1 MKSAGD
7 SGLSGLRAP
16 GSSVRHLRHGV
27 GVVEVDRGTTAIVRF
42 AHGLE
47 ECPRDSLTDLIG
59 LAERGRRNQWDSP
72 LETVV
77 RLQAETIRS
86 VNDTWGVF
94 SRSRIDLLPHQLWV
108 CRKVLERWPTRWL
121 VADDVGLGK
130 TIEAGL
136 VLWPL
141 LSSGRVRR
149 LLIMCP
155 ASLCQQWQTRLR
167 EMFDIRV
174 ALHDPAVDTA
184 KSDFWN
190 TNNQVIASLQTLR
203 LDTPAAA
210 KDRQERLLTS
220 EPWDLVLVDEAHHL
234 NYDEQ
239 AGPTLGYRLFDRMI
253 AQRRIG
259 SMVFFTGTPHRGKHF
274 GFLALLRLLRPDLF
288 DPAKS
293 IAGQMPHL
301 REVLIRNN
309 KSAVTD
315 LRGERIFTN
324 PSVSAESYRYT
335 RPEQHFYDL
344 LSEFIATGKAY
355 ANSLSAGDARTVQLV
370 LIAMQKLASSSVAA
384 IRRALEGR
392 LSRIKS
398 KRSQLNQAQNRR
410 AALTAY
416 REAEDD
422 DSLDELAAL
431 DELIV
436 ELEADVALGQNE
448 EESLEAL
455 LRAAA
460 DVQEETKIRR
470 ILEIVSQ
477 QFADESV
484 LFFTEYKATQALL
497 MSALIAAYGNNS
509 VTFINGDERIE
520 GVIDVHGPSRSI
532 STKREDACEQF
543 NRGLARFLVSTEAA
557 GEGVDLQESCSA
569 LIHVDLPWNPM
580 RLHQRVGRLNR
591 YGQKKQVR
599 VVSVRN
605 PDTVESRI
613 WEKLDAKIKNIMQA
627 QVRFMEEPED
637 LLELVLGMTSPSAY
651 RELFAEASEV
661 PRERLSE
668 WFDQKTARFGGVDA
682 LATVQRLVGNAAKF
696 DFQQVSSQMPRLDLP
711 DLRPF
716 FLAQLALNRRR
727 VISEGQAIAFKTPEQ
742 WMDDP
747 AVRIHYEG
755 ILFDRHGVSH
765 SESHRVIGVGHRAF
779 DAALRQALQYESTV
793 ACFAARNMTGP
804 IAVLRIQDRVTDSD
818 RHLTAV
824 IVGVELDERGEHCQ
838 FLLDWQLL
846 QKLNELVESKKLSA
860 ESGPAPSLT
869 PDQFCCAMQSAQT
882 AAEQHIPS
890 LNLPFQFPEAVPV
903 AMLWRIADA

>member
-1 MKSAGD
+1 MTTAND
-7 SGLSGLRAP
+7 SQPNGVRTP
-16 GSSVRHLRHGV
+16 GSSVRHTRHGV
-27 GVVEVDRGTTAIVRF
+27 GMIEVDRGTTAIVRF
-42 AHGLE
+42 SHGLE

-59 LAERGRRNQWDSP
+59 LSDRGRRSQWDSP

-86 VNDTWGVF
+86 VNDTWGIF

-149 LLIMCP
+149 LLIVCP
-155 ASLCQQWQTRLR
+155 ASLCAQWQTRLR

-210 KDRQERLLTS
+210 KDRQERLLAS

-253 AQRRIG
+253 VQRRIG

-288 DPAKS
+288 DPSKP

-301 REVLIRNN
+301 RDLLIRNN

-315 LRGERIFTN
+315 LRGNRIFTN
-324 PSVSAESYRYT
+324 PSVSAESYSYT

-344 LSEFIATGKAY
+344 LSEFIATGRAY

-410 AALTAY
+410 AAVAAY
-416 REAEDD
+416 CEAEDD
-422 DSLDELAAL
+422 GSLDELAAL

-448 EESLEAL
+448 EESLESL

-460 DVQEETKIRR
+460 NVREETKIRR

-477 QFADESV
+477 QYADESV

-497 MSALIAAYGNNS
+497 MSALTTVYGQNS
-509 VTFINGDERIE
+509 VTFINGDERID
-520 GVIDVHGPSRSI
+520 GVIDTQGRSTTI
-532 STKREDACEQF
+532 STKRDDACERF
-543 NRGLARFLVSTEAA
+543 NRGSARFLVSTEAA

-627 QVRFMEEPED
+627 QSRFMEEPED
-637 LLELVLGMTSPSAY
+637 LLELVLGMTSPSTY
-651 RELFAEASEV
+651 RELFADAAEI
-661 PRERLSE
+661 PRDRLSE

-682 LATVQRLVGNAAKF
+682 LATVQQLVGNAAKF
-696 DFQQVSSQMPRLDLP
+696 DFHQVSSQMPRLDLP

-727 VISEGQAIAFKTPEQ
+727 VTSEGEAITFKTPEQ

-755 ILFDRHGVSH
+755 LVFNRHGVSQ

-779 DAALRQALQYESTV
+779 DAAIRQGLSYEAAV
-793 ACFAARNMTGP
+793 ACVNARSIKAP
-804 IAVLRIQDRVTDSD
+804 IAVMRIQDRVTDSG

-824 IVGVELDERGEHCQ
+824 VVGIELDESGEHCQ

-846 QKLNELVESKKLSA
+846 QKLNMLIESEKLKA
-860 ESGPAPSLT
+860 EPGPAPPVTQDRL
-869 PDQFCCAMQSAQT
+869 DLALQRAKT
-882 AAEQHIPS
+882 AAEQHVPT
-890 LNLPFQFPEAVPV
+890 LQLPFQFPEVVPLALV
-903 AMLWRIADA
+903 WPTLI

>member
-1 MKSAGD
+1 MTTAGD
-7 SGLSGLRAP
+7 SRPSGQRTP
-16 GSSVRHLRHGV
+16 GSPVRHPRHGV
-27 GVVEVDRGTTAIVRF
+27 GTIEVDRGTTAIVRF

-47 ECPRDSLTDLIG
+47 ECPRDSLTELIG
-59 LAERGRRNQWDSP
+59 LAERVRRSQWDSP
-72 LETVV
+72 LEVVV
-77 RLQAETIRS
+77 RLQAESIRS

-149 LLIMCP
+149 LLIICP
-155 ASLCQQWQTRLR
+155 ASLCAQWQTRLR

-184 KSDFWN
+184 RSDFWN

-210 KDRQERLLTS
+210 KDRQERLLAS

-253 AQRRIG
+253 VQRRIG

-288 DPAKS
+288 DPTKP

-301 REVLIRNN
+301 RDLLIRNN

-315 LRGERIFTN
+315 LRGNRIFTN

-335 RPEQHFYDL
+335 RPEQQFYDL

-398 KRSQLNQAQNRR
+398 KRSQLSQAQNRR
-410 AALTAY
+410 AAVAEY

-422 DSLDELAAL
+422 GSLDELAAL

-448 EESLEAL
+448 EESLESL

-460 DVQEETKIRR
+460 NVREETKIRR

-497 MSALIAAYGNNS
+497 MSALTTVYGQNS

-520 GVIDVHGPSRSI
+520 GVIDAQGRSATI
-532 STKREDACEQF
+532 STKREDACEHF

-557 GEGVDLQESCSA
+557 GEGVDLQECCSA

-591 YGQKKQVR
+591 YGQKKRVR
-599 VVSVRN
+599 VVSLRN

-613 WEKLDAKIKNIMQA
+613 WEKLDAKIKNIMLAQA
-627 QVRFMEEPED
+627 RFMEEPED
-637 LLELVLGMTSPSAY
+637 LLELVLGMTSPSTY
-651 RELFAEASEV
+651 RELFADAADI
-661 PRERLSE
+661 PRDRLSE
-668 WFDQKTARFGGVDA
+668 WFDQKTARFGGIDA
-682 LATVQRLVGNAAKF
+682 LATVQQLVGNAAKF

-716 FLAQLALNRRR
+716 FLAQLVLNRRR
-727 VISEGQAIAFKTPEQ
+727 VTSEGEAIAFKTPEQ

-755 ILFDRHGVSH
+755 LLFDRHGVGH
-765 SESHRVIGVGHRAF
+765 SESHRVLGVGHRAF
-779 DAALRQALQYESTV
+779 DAAIRQGLQYEAAV
-793 ACFAARNMTGP
+793 ACFSARNIKAP
-804 IAVLRIQDRVTDSD
+804 IAVLRIQDRVTDSG

-824 IVGVELDERGEHCQ
+824 IVGIELDESGEHCQ

-846 QKLNELVESKKLSA
+846 QKLNMLMESEKLKA
-860 ESGPAPSLT
+860 EGSPSPPVKL
-869 PDQFCCAMQSAQT
+869 DQFDLAMQRAQA
-882 AAEQHIPS
+882 AAEQHVPT
-890 LNLPFQFPEAVPV
+890 LQLPFQFPEVVPL
-903 AMLWRIADA
+903 ALLWPMLDS